1 MVETFL
7 NIEHNPSILRIE
19 TTNET
24 KKNKL
29 PPFVKI
35 LREVTSEDEYE
46 TQTMA
51 SIGYN
56 MPEADVQEIKEKL
69 EEERELMKSN
79 SSHSP
84 NGFKK
89 GVAG

>member
-1 MVETFL
+1 MIETFL

-35 LREVTSEDEYE
+35 LREVTNEDEYE

-51 SIGYN
+51 NIGYT
-56 MPEADVQEIKEKL
+56 MPEADIQEIKEKL
-69 EEERELMKSN
+69 EEEREL
-79 SSHSP
+79 
-84 NGFKK
+84 
-89 GVAG
+89 

>member
-35 LREVTSEDEYE
+35 LREVTNEEEYE

-51 SIGYN
+51 NIGYT
-56 MPEADVQEIKEKL
+56 MPEADIQVI
-69 EEERELMKSN
+69 
-79 SSHSP
+79 
-84 NGFKK
+84 
-89 GVAG
+89 

>member
-7 NIEHNPSILRIE
+7 NIDHNPSILRIE

-29 PPFVKI
+29 PPFLNIV
-35 LREVTSEDEYE
+35 REVTNEDAYE

-51 SIGYN
+51 AINYC
-56 MPEADVQEIKEKL
+56 MPEEDVQVIQQRL
-69 EEERELMKSN
+69 EEEREQ
-79 SSHSP
+79 
-84 NGFKK
+84 
-89 GVAG
+89 

>member
-35 LREVTSEDEYE
+35 LREVTNEDEYE

-51 SIGYN
+51 NIGYT
-56 MPEADVQEIKEKL
+56 MPEADIQEIKEKL
-69 EEERELMKSN
+69 EEEREL
-79 SSHSP
+79 
-84 NGFKK
+84 
-89 GVAG
+89 